1 MNIQQY
7 LKRIG
12 YTDSVEITPEA
23 LSKLQAAHLRTVPF
37 ENLDIH
43 NGVKIDPDNLFD
55 KIVIR
60 RRGGFCYEL
69 NGLFYQLL
77 QQIGFT
83 VKMVSARVYDGKK
96 DYSAEF
102 DHLALIVQIDSDQ
115 YLVDVGFGEF
125 ALYPIKI
132 EINKE
137 NVDPRGTFKIESF
150 DDDHK
155 IVQKKNLQGSFV
167 AEYIFSEKERSLEE
181 FYERCNYHQTDPAS
195 HFVQNSI
202 CSLPT
207 TTGRI
212 TLAGN
217 ILKITDDG
225 TVSERTLNKAEI
237 TEALRNYFGIIL
249 KSTHTIENLK
259 M

>member
-12 YTDSVEITPEA
+12 YTDPIDVTYEV
-23 LSKLQAAHLRTVPF
+23 LSKLQAAHLYTVPF

-43 NGVKIDPDNLFD
+43 SGIRIDLNNLFD

-77 QQIGFT
+77 LQIGFT
-83 VKMVSARVYDGKK
+83 VKMVSARVYGKK
-96 DYSAEF
+96 GYSPEF
-102 DHLALIVQIDSDQ
+102 DHMALIVQISNDH

-125 ALYPIKI
+125 ALHPIRI
-132 EINKE
+132 EMNRE
-137 NVDPRGTFKIESF
+137 TNDPRGIFKMEHLNGLYI
-150 DDDHK
+150 
-155 IVQKKNLQGSFV
+155 IVQKKNAEDSFIPAYV
-167 AEYIFSEKERSLEE
+167 FSEKERRIEE
-181 FYERCNYHQTDPAS
+181 FYERCNYHQTNPAS

-207 TTGRI
+207 INGRI
-212 TLAGN
+212 TLSGN
-217 ILKITDDG
+217 KLKITEKG
-225 TVSERTLNKAEI
+225 AISERILNHEEI
-237 TEALRNYFGIIL
+237 TQTLWNHFGIKL
-249 KSTHTIENLK
+249 
-259 M
+259 